1 MSTGAAIRI
10 RMYRVG
16 FGDCF
21 LLSIPTDAD
30 MEHILIDCGV
40 HSRGNIGT
48 LEAVVKN
55 IGDETMGK
63 LALVVATHAHAD
75 HISGFGT
82 YQQLFRQFQVREVW
96 LPWTENPQDPDAA
109 GLKQKHLALV
119 QALVQHFAAKPPSLQ
134 ALAAV
139 ENLRGNDAA
148 LSLLKSGINGGT
160 VTYLEAGTQRDNVAG
175 ISGLSVSILGPPR
188 GAKFLARMDPPHDE
202 RFLRAA
208 PDGSVEVVN
217 GIRPFDKMW
226 LVDQASNRYYAA
238 IDEREKNLLAVA
250 AMDAEGLAFALDQI
264 MNNTSIVA
272 LFTYR
277 DKHLLFAGDAQYGNW
292 ESWIE
297 GQDAK
302 DKLAG
307 VNFFK
312 VAHHGSLNATP
323 KSVVEAMTQ
332 GAFAAMVSTQNEPWS
347 SIPLPNLLTAIAA
360 KSSGVV
366 RSDSIRI
373 QGAPEGPVIAQL
385 PAEFEQGAF
394 WFDYCLP
401 I

>member
-1 MSTGAAIRI
+1 
-10 RMYRVG
+10 
-16 FGDCF
+16 
-21 LLSIPTDAD
+21 
-30 MEHILIDCGV
+30 
-40 HSRGNIGT
+40 
-48 LEAVVKN
+48 
-55 IGDETMGK
+55 
-63 LALVVATHAHAD
+63 
-75 HISGFGT
+75 
-82 YQQLFRQFQVREVW
+82 
-96 LPWTENPQDPDAA
+96 
-109 GLKQKHLALV
+109 
-119 QALVQHFAAKPPSLQ
+119 
-134 ALAAV
+134 
-139 ENLRGNDAA
+139 
-148 LSLLKSGINGGT
+148 
-160 VTYLEAGTQRDNVAG
+160 
-175 ISGLSVSILGPPR
+175 VSILGPPR

-208 PDGSVEVVN
+208 PDGALEVVN
-217 GIRPFDKMW
+217 GILPFDKTW
-226 LVDQASNRYYAA
+226 LVNQSSNRYYAA

-347 SIPLPNLLTAIAA
+347 SIPLPNLLTAIAV